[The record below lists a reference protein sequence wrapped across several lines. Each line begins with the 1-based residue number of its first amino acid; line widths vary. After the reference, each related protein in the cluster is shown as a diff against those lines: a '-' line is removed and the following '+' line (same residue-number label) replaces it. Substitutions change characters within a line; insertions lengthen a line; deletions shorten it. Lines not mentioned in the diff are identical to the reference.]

1 MDSSQRQLLMERRS
15 MLPENICPETGIP
28 LKPPELL
35 RTRQIG
41 LSVSS
46 TEEFIEWIQNTIIAY
61 KCHYTAANGS
71 TIMLVCEVD
80 SCSEKL
86 IDTLLARSAHC
97 AYHKVW
103 RITALHEKQRQSDVE
118 AMVGEINLCQR
129 LASLLRCERY
139 NLKVYFIDLVR

>member
-46 TEEFIEWIQNTIIAY
+46 TEEFIEWI
-61 KCHYTAANGS
+61 
-71 TIMLVCEVD
+71 
-80 SCSEKL
+80 
-86 IDTLLARSAHC
+86 
-97 AYHKVW
+97 
-103 RITALHEKQRQSDVE
+103 
-118 AMVGEINLCQR
+118 
-129 LASLLRCERY
+129 
-139 NLKVYFIDLVR
+139 